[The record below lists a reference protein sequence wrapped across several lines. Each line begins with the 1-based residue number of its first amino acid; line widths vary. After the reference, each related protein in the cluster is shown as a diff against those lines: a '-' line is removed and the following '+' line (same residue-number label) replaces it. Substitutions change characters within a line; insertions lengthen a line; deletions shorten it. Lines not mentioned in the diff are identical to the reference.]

1 MPSKRPGASKISPS
15 DYRPKEITSEFT
27 KVMLGKND
35 RRRGG
40 LLTQAGFMLMT
51 TNNGEYT
58 NPFYRG
64 AWVLKSFYGD
74 QLETP
79 ADLEIAA
86 LQPPTNT
93 ETIRQTIDAH
103 RENASC
109 NACHRKMDPLGIAL
123 ENFDV
128 IGRWRDRYTDVVNHG
143 ITREDGGDNA
153 GGFPVDT
160 KTVHMDG
167 RTFEGPQGLKNLL
180 LEDNDKLSRVFV
192 EKLLSYALARRLTF
206 RDREMLNLLYE
217 QSADA
222 DYRLRDILLSIVSSE
237 FFTRR

>member
-1 MPSKRPGASKISPS
+1 
-15 DYRPKEITSEFT
+15 
-27 KVMLGKND
+27 MLGKND

-74 QLETP
+74 LLETP

-109 NACHRKMDPLGIAL
+109 NACHKKMDPLGIAL

-128 IGRWRDRYTDVVNHG
+128 MGRWRDRYTDVVNYG
-143 ITREDGGDNA
+143 ITREGGSDNT

-167 RTFEGPQGLKNLL
+167 RAFEGPQGLKNIL
-180 LEDNDKLSRVFV
+180 LEDNDKFSRVFV

-206 RDREMLNLLYE
+206 DDREMLNLLYE

-237 FFTRR
+237 FYTRR